1 MGITPKRFKVVV
13 ADPLDST
20 GKVEERQ
27 ALMRACPRPPGA
39 LAPACSQEHVHEL
52 GRSRARPQEV
62 DLGAAQA
69 GLCKQREF
77 RPRHSSDETGND
89 RGAKGVAERGS
100 GE

>member
-13 ADPLDST
+13 ADPLDKT
-20 GKVEERQ
+20 GKAEERQ
-27 ALMRACPRPPGA
+27 TLKRVCLRPPGA
-39 LAPACSQEHVHEL
+39 QAPACSQKHVHEL

-62 DLGAAQA
+62 DRSAAQA
-69 GLCKQREF
+69 VLCKHREF
-77 RPRHSSDETGND
+77 RPRHISDEAGND